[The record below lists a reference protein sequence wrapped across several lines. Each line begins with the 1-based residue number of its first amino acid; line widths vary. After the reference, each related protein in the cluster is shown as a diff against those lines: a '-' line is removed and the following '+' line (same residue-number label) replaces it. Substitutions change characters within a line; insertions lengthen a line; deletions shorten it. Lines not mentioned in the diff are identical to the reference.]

1 MIWSLR
7 VCPARLWT
15 NFFAQNNHRQN
26 LIHPII
32 WLQHPCNR
40 WFEASRL
47 SSQTSIFFL
56 HKSSTIS
63 HPSNYSSPLLRMI
76 WSLHVC
82 PARLYNLIFVQ
93 IFIDLIPSIP
103 RFSYST
109 LFADDLKTAVCPDG
123 LWSYF
128 FYNSLTKFNWSNYSV
143 TAPLLRMIWSLPF
156 VQPDFSIIIL
166 HKIVIDFFLFFQL

>member
-128 FYNSLTKFNWSNYSV
+128 FTIHWLNSIDPIIQLQHPCYGWFEAFRLSSQTFQSLFCTK
-143 TAPLLRMIWSLPF
+143 
-156 VQPDFSIIIL
+156 
-166 HKIVIDFFLFFQL
+166 